1 MHVQSVFAYMITGT
15 YPLNDSAI
23 CKLIYAILTGNLAK
37 CSEQNSSMHK
47 LIASFNDVKHL
58 NSVKY

>member
-1 MHVQSVFAYMITGT
+1 MITGT

-23 CKLIYAILTGNLAK
+23 CKSIYAILTGNLAK
-37 CSEQNSSMHK
+37 CSEQNSSVHK

>member
-1 MHVQSVFAYMITGT
+1 MITGT
-15 YPLNDSAI
+15 YPLNDSDI
-23 CKLIYAILTGNLAK
+23 CKLIYAILTGTLSK
-37 CSEQNSSMHK
+37 CSEQNSSVHK